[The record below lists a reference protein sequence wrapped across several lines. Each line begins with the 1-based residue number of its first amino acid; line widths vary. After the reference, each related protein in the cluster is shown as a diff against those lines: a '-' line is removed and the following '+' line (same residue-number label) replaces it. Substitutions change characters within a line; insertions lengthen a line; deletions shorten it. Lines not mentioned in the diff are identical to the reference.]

1 MATKYNA
8 KTRRWE
14 ETDDITVEQQQSI
27 KDVAKKL
34 ETGKMADLPVENSPL
49 RLEFNRP
56 EISLIDTNDSHV
68 IILCQSEIDALR
80 KIFVELGI

>member
-34 ETGKMADLPVENSPL
+34 ETGKMADLPVKNSLL
-49 RLEFNRP
+49 RLGFNRP
-56 EISLIDTNDSHV
+56 VISLIDTSDNNI